1 MPDDPSSEISGEV
14 GGPAAPVSD
23 AKLTETQ
30 RQILLALCRHC
41 MGESRYATP
50 ATNQQIAGEV
60 YLSIDAVKAHLRALY
75 RKFGVEPLPH
85 NQKRVRLVELV
96 LEGGYLG
103 PVEPGADGE
112 GGGGAGGVATA
123 PVPDAAPGPAPT
135 PSAPAGGGPPRR
147 LLIGLGAILALAAA
161 AGLIA
166 LITGGGDEEPAE
178 AALSKAEHVEAV
190 NADCTRA
197 LGQLDLI
204 GERRLSEASTGERAG
219 TYLSVIETMRGSL
232 GSQAPPAGDDRALA
246 RFEAGLERAATF
258 TRRVAEVPPEPG
270 SPEGANIVAELT
282 FAAGQVQAGAVG
294 YGLGADC
301 SAIGNLVASSARNAA
316 GTP

>member
-23 AKLTETQ
+23 AKLTQTQ
-30 RQILLALCRHC
+30 RQILLALCRPC

-103 PVEPGADGE
+103 PAEAAADGGGGRGAGALATAPGPEAAPPPPPPPSPPE
-112 GGGGAGGVATA
+112 GGG
-123 PVPDAAPGPAPT
+123 
-135 PSAPAGGGPPRR
+135 PSRR
-147 LLIGLGAILALAAA
+147 LLVGLGAVITLAAV
-161 AGLIA
+161 AGVIA
-166 LITGGGDEEPAE
+166 LIAGGGDEEPAE
-178 AALSKAEHVEAV
+178 GVLSKAEYVEAV
-190 NADCTRA
+190 NRYCGLA
-197 LGQLDLI
+197 LAGNRQVE
-204 GERRLSEASTGERAG
+204 GASTAEQAG
-219 TYLSVIETMRGSL
+219 AHLSVIETMRGRLDSL
-232 GSQAPPAGDDRALA
+232 TPPVEGDADLENFRAGLSRAADFSSAVAESPPAPG
-246 RFEAGLERAATF
+246 T
-258 TRRVAEVPPEPG
+258 PE
-270 SPEGANIVAELT
+270 SANIVAELT
-282 FAAGQVQAGAVG
+282 FAAGQVQAGAIG